1 MKGAFRS
8 VSRRAFPLCLL
19 IVLAIAIRSLAFAQ
33 VAAAPNS
40 GELVLSSKSA
50 ISFGLLFTAAGL
62 LTAAAGAWYAVNA
75 RVVKL
80 EAKLDFLVETLRR
93 HEDDIRQLRE
103 DLINGRQAQG

>member
-1 MKGAFRS
+1 M
-8 VSRRAFPLCLL
+8 RRALPLLL
-19 IVLAIAIRSLAFAQ
+19 WIGLAFALRSLAFAQ
-33 VAAAPNS
+33 VASGPVA

-50 ISFGLLFTAAGL
+50 ISFGLLFTLAGL

-93 HEDDIRQLRE
+93 HEEDIRQLRE
-103 DLINGRQAQG
+103 DLINGRQARQQ